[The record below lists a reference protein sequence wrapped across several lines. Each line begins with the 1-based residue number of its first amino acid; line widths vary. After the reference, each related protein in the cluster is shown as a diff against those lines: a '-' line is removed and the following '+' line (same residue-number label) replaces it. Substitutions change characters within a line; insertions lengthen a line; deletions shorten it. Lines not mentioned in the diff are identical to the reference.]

1 MTNNDSVLDIAID
14 VLACSYAGQLL
25 KMRRNEWLPH
35 GARWARGGVAMTQ
48 DGTFLGWMAYG
59 NDEHELSCPSW
70 PKQALALTL
79 DQIFPTSVEISIVYS
94 GGDWR
99 RAAAAVNAVLER
111 EGQASCGRISMERTE
126 RAERTVTARLA
137 GEAYR
142 RAQFEL
148 RLRRTAQHAA

>member
-1 MTNNDSVLDIAID
+1 MSNNDSLLDTAID
-14 VLACSYAGQLL
+14 VLSCSLAGQLFKL
-25 KMRRNEWLPH
+25 RRNEWLPH
-35 GARWARGGVAMTQ
+35 GARWARGGVAMAA

-70 PKQALALTL
+70 PAQALPLTL
-79 DQIFPTSVEISIVYS
+79 DQIFPASVEIAVAYS

-99 RAAAAVNAVLER
+99 RAAGAVNVLLER
-111 EGQASCGRISMERTE
+111 ECRASCGRISMDLTE

-142 RAQFEL
+142 RAQWEL
-148 RLRRTAQHAA
+148 RLRRSADAA

>member
-14 VLACSYAGQLL
+14 VLACSFAGQLL
-25 KMRRNEWLPH
+25 KIRRNEWLPH
-35 GARWARGGVAMTQ
+35 GARWARGGVAMTD

-59 NDEHELSCPSW
+59 NGEHELSCPSW

-79 DQIFPTSVEISIVYS
+79 DQIFPSSVEIAIVYS

-99 RAAAAVNAVLER
+99 RAAGAVNAVLER
-111 EGQASCGRISMERTE
+111 EGQAGCGRISMERTE

-148 RLRRTAQHAA
+148 RLRRSAEPAV